1 MKKEIDLKE
10 VSSED
15 LRQELELRG
24 NYTENLWHVDDVMI
38 KYDCTSEEALNVL
51 DSVMQSEWL
60 MENIFEMID
69 EQAEAKG
76 IFKKKQE
83 SE

>member
-24 NYTENLWHVDDVMI
+24 NYTSNLWHVDDVMI
-38 KYDCTSEEALNVL
+38 KYDCTSEEALKVL
-51 DSVMQSEWL
+51 NSVMISEWV

-69 EQAEAKG
+69 IQAEAKG
-76 IFKKKQE
+76 ILKINK
-83 SE
+83 

>member
-1 MKKEIDLKE
+1 M
-10 VSSED
+10 
-15 LRQELELRG
+15 
-24 NYTENLWHVDDVMI
+24 
-38 KYDCTSEEALNVL
+38 SEETSLIYMRDAF
-51 DSVMQSEWL
+51 
-60 MENIFEMID
+60 FEMID